1 MCARRKASVINCS
14 RLAIEV
20 ELTYAETSAPAQ
32 PRVPFH
38 LRAQPSCTGQYQCPV
53 APQDA
58 WGEWNW
64 HLCPHLPRD
73 L

>member
-1 MCARRKASVINCS
+1 MCARRKVSVINCS
-14 RLAIEV
+14 RLAAEV
-20 ELTYAETSAPAQ
+20 ELTYSETSAPVQ

-38 LRAQPSCTGQYQCPV
+38 LRVQPCCTGQYQCPV

-73 L
+73 P

>member
-1 MCARRKASVINCS
+1 MCASRKDLIITCS

-20 ELTYAETSAPAQ
+20 ELTYTETPAPPA
-32 PRVPFH
+32 PGVPFP
-38 LRAQPSCTGQYQCPV
+38 LRAQPCCTGQYQCPV
-53 APQDA
+53 APEDA